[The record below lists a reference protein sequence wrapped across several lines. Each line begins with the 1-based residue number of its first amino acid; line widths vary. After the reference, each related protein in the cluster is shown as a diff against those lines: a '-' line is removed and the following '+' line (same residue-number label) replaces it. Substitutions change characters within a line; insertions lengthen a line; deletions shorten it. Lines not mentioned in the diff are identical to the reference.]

1 MGSAVQLRLVLGRR
15 FRRIVLLVV
24 PAVALFAGGGAA
36 QNPPPNCFGQKP
48 TLVGGPAVD
57 LICGNDNNDA
67 IHGGGGNDKIDGGS
81 DGDTLNGDA
90 GNDTVDGGV
99 AGDAVSGGTGDDT
112 VDGGG
117 GDDFDLLS
125 GGPGNDRILGKRPQ
139 QAMNDEVDYRQAAGA
154 VQVDLQKGSATGE
167 GTDTFTGIEWAVGSQ
182 FGDTIVGSNGS
193 NVINGAGGN
202 DRIDGGPG
210 GDLLSGDGGDDA
222 VVGGA
227 GAGTG
232 VLEQDY
238 VVYTNAP
245 GPVTVDFSAGRTT
258 GWGND
263 TVTGI
268 EGVFGSRFND
278 VLVGSD
284 ADNLLWGRDGNDE
297 LRGQAGE
304 NFALYSKPVDANLA
318 QGRAVGEGTD
328 RLIGIVGLVGSSGN
342 DKLTGDAKRNVLVG
356 GGGGS
361 DVLDGAGG
369 PDVLVSGGPS
379 TLLGGPGADRLDG
392 GGAND
397 QLDGGIGD
405 DLLSGGGGDDAIDG
419 GAGLEDTLN
428 YLFAAGVHVDLLQG
442 TATGEGTDKL
452 SNIEAVNGSTHDD
465 ELTGDAKAN
474 SLSGGDGNDR
484 ISGGAGPDF
493 LDGGIGRNVLDGG
506 PGSDYCR
513 QKGRGCEVS
522 GAPNIPGKAPLP
534 PGVTPPALAPKRTSV
549 LRVRR
554 AVQRQSLSPSLAARF
569 PDVFALALSA
579 ELTRPLGPARV

>member
-48 TLVGGPAVD
+48 TLVGGPGPDQMQGTTRADVMV
-57 LICGNDNNDA
+57 GE
-67 IHGGGGNDKIDGGS
+67 GGD
-81 DGDTLNGDA
+81 DTM
-90 GNDTVDGGV
+90 DGGV

-139 QAMNDEVDYRQAAGA
+139 QAMNDEVDYRRAAGA

-193 NVINGAGGN
+193 NVINGAEGN

-245 GPVTVDFSAGRTT
+245 GPVTVDFTAGKTT

-304 NFALYSKPVDANLA
+304 NFALYSKP
-318 QGRAVGEGTD
+318 
-328 RLIGIVGLVGSSGN
+328 
-342 DKLTGDAKRNVLVG
+342 
-356 GGGGS
+356 
-361 DVLDGAGG
+361 
-369 PDVLVSGGPS
+369 
-379 TLLGGPGADRLDG
+379 
-392 GGAND
+392 
-397 QLDGGIGD
+397 
-405 DLLSGGGGDDAIDG
+405 
-419 GAGLEDTLN
+419 
-428 YLFAAGVHVDLLQG
+428 
-442 TATGEGTDKL
+442 
-452 SNIEAVNGSTHDD
+452 
-465 ELTGDAKAN
+465 
-474 SLSGGDGNDR
+474 
-484 ISGGAGPDF
+484 
-493 LDGGIGRNVLDGG
+493 
-506 PGSDYCR
+506 
-513 QKGRGCEVS
+513 
-522 GAPNIPGKAPLP
+522 
-534 PGVTPPALAPKRTSV
+534 
-549 LRVRR
+549 
-554 AVQRQSLSPSLAARF
+554 
-569 PDVFALALSA
+569 
-579 ELTRPLGPARV
+579 